1 MAWSGEDDRRNIRPR
16 DAGPTLEAVGARLW
30 PFVLTVFFGI
40 LFAGIADLAWLTAI
54 GTTLPWFTSGISAQV
69 YTATLTTATIA
80 TLILASLAANK
91 LALLDARARAVAARE
106 AGDPGNPTRFS
117 VEPSRSVVLAPSRPP
132 RAEGLDS
139 IISELE
145 RFAERPLVQ
154 VRNQASDP
162 SGMGTSRGGGL
173 PGLPL
178 GRYKMSPGTR
188 EALRRARGLV
198 WQTVAG
204 PLAMFLVFISIAGA
218 MLPGSGAFAQTHYQL
233 NTGLVLFLG
242 YGWPFLVA
250 WSIAAIALLHVLV
263 RADSVENLAPD
274 PMSPGDVASDRS
286 TPRGNALYDRR

>member
-91 LALLDARARAVAARE
+91 LALLDARARAV
-106 AGDPGNPTRFS
+106 
-117 VEPSRSVVLAPSRPP
+117 
-132 RAEGLDS
+132 
-139 IISELE
+139 
-145 RFAERPLVQ
+145 
-154 VRNQASDP
+154 
-162 SGMGTSRGGGL
+162 
-173 PGLPL
+173 
-178 GRYKMSPGTR
+178 
-188 EALRRARGLV
+188 LRRARGLV

-250 WSIAAIALLHVLV
+250 WTVAAIALLHVLI
-263 RADSVENLAPD
+263 RPD
-274 PMSPGDVASDRS
+274 AFD
-286 TPRGNALYDRR
+286 

>member
-1 MAWSGEDDRRNIRPR
+1 MAWYGDADRRDDR
-16 DAGPTLEAVGARLW
+16 ASFEATGSSRLW

-145 RFAERPLVQ
+145 RFAERPLVPA
-154 VRNQASDP
+154 VNHASDP
-162 SGMGTSRGGGL
+162 CGG
-173 PGLPL
+173 
-178 GRYKMSPGTR
+178 RTR
-188 EALRRARGLV
+188 
-198 WQTVAG
+198 
-204 PLAMFLVFISIAGA
+204 
-218 MLPGSGAFAQTHYQL
+218 
-233 NTGLVLFLG
+233 
-242 YGWPFLVA
+242 
-250 WSIAAIALLHVLV
+250 
-263 RADSVENLAPD
+263 
-274 PMSPGDVASDRS
+274 
-286 TPRGNALYDRR
+286 